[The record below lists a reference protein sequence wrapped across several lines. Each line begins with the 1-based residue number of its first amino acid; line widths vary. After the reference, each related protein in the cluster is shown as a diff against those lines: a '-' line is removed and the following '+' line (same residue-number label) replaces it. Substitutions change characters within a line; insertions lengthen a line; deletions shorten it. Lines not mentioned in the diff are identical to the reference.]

1 MRKDARAGRGEGKM
15 KTLAEHDREK
25 MEVHQ
30 SLQQMN
36 QPHANGIACPTC
48 GKELWD
54 TNPTVLLTSYPP
66 RKAVHCPA
74 CGYSGTRIA

>member
-1 MRKDARAGRGEGKM
+1 MTTNRTL
-15 KTLAEHDREK
+15 KTLAEHDAER
-25 MEVHQ
+25 MEFHSSSQQINQ
-30 SLQQMN
+30 S
-36 QPHANGIACPTC
+36 HANGIECPTC

-54 TNPTVLLTSYPP
+54 TNPMVLLTSYPS